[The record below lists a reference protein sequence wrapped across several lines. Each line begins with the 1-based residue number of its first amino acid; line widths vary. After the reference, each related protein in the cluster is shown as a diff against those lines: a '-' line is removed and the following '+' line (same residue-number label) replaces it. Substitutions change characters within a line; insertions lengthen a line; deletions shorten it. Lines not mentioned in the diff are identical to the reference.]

1 MHFVSSLKGLS
12 NYVFRSLPNNLGFI
26 YPAPLQLFRAFFETN
41 TTGDPHQDTAT
52 IITLEGRTYPVE
64 VLYTQRPVADYLT
77 ASVETVLALHRGE
90 KPGDV
95 LVFLTGQD
103 EVEKGVEQLK

>member
-1 MHFVSSLKGLS
+1 MSYIVLHSSLCRPQY
-12 NYVFRSLPNNLGFI
+12 N
-26 YPAPLQLFRAFFETN
+26 PLQLFRSFFETN
-41 TTGDPHQDTAT
+41 TTGDRHSDTAT

-64 VLYTQRPVADYLT
+64 VLYTTRPVADYLT

-95 LVFLTGQD
+95 LVFLTGQE
-103 EVEKGVEQLK
+103 EVERGVEQLK